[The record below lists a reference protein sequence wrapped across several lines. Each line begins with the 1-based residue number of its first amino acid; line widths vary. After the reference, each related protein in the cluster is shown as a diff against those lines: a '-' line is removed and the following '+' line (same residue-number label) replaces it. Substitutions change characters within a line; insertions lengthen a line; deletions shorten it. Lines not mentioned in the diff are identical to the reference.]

1 MEINKNYFV
10 SLLIAMMLGICS
22 IAYGNQLPDTENFIR
37 DGKSYITNTYTIENG
52 DNIDELLQRS
62 FEADGYT
69 YHQIDISSEP
79 VIEVLTKEVEEL
91 QKVTV
96 SSEDDAA
103 VLNQLGATKAYD
115 DEDGYSGTLEL
126 NLDKIIYTVDGY
138 STKTYTKTEQKM
150 YYGLSS
156 MDTSQI
162 AKSIWSG
169 GVQLSLNDVQ
179 WIGDNN
185 SANADTAVGNNYNAK
200 AYYSG
205 TYSIK
210 IPTSY
215 TAEAVFNGTVE
226 KEVSDRTKYKVTY
239 LGEKTE
245 VSLPEKKDLT
255 STFLLIGFVVFDA
268 VLLGIGICLFR
279 KFRKKQSEEKENF
292 EMELDSENFT
302 EEEEHEE
309 I

>member
-1 MEINKNYFV
+1 MEKNKNYFV
-10 SLLIAMMLGICS
+10 PMLLAVTIGFCS
-22 IAYGNQLPDTENFIR
+22 IAYGNQQPDTENFMQ
-37 DGKSYITNTYTIENG
+37 DGKNYITNTYTIEN
-52 DNIDELLQRS
+52 DENIDELLRRS
-62 FEADGYT
+62 FEEDGYT

-79 VIEVLTKEVEEL
+79 VVEILTKEVEETE
-91 QKVTV
+91 KITV

-103 VLNQLGATKAYD
+103 VLAQLGATKEYT
-115 DEDGYSGTLEL
+115 DEDGFSGILEL
-126 NLDKIIYTVDGY
+126 KLDKIRYTVNGY
-138 STKTYTKTEQKM
+138 STKSYTKTDQKM

-185 SANADTAVGNNYNAK
+185 SASAETAVGNNYNAK

-205 TYSIK
+205 TYSVK
-210 IPTSY
+210 VPTSY
-215 TAEAVFNGTVE
+215 TAEAVFGGTVE

-245 VSLPEKKDLT
+245 LPLPEEADGISKP
-255 STFLLIGFVVFDA
+255 LLAGFIVLDA
-268 VLLGIGICLFR
+268 LLLGIGIYLFR
-279 KFRKKQSEEKENF
+279 KFQRKHNKERDDF
-292 EMELDSENFT
+292 EAKLDENIFT
-302 EEEEHEE
+302 EEEDHEE